1 MTPIILDG
9 PAVEPVSLAEA
20 KIWLRVDGADEDDL
34 VSTLIVAARLMV
46 ETWANKRLISQ
57 NWRLV
62 LDGWPDSGI
71 LRVPL
76 TPVQAVTRIR
86 TYDVNGVPSV
96 VPPASYTVDSVS
108 EPVRIVAGVN
118 FPAPGRVVS
127 GIEIDL
133 TAGFGATSRSP
144 PASLRQAVLLLVA
157 RWYEAR
163 GDGAANADISLPPDV
178 AALIAPYRSVRLA

>member
-20 KIWLRVDGADEDDL
+20 KIWLRVEGADEDDL

-46 ETWANKRLISQ
+46 ETWANKRLINQ

-62 LDGWPDSGI
+62 LDAWPAGRV

-76 TPVQAVTRIR
+76 SPLQAVTRIR
-86 TYDVNGVPSV
+86 MYDGNGAPSV
-96 VPPASYTVDSVS
+96 VPPATYTVDVVS
-108 EPVRIVAGVN
+108 EPPRIVAGAD
-118 FPAPGRVVS
+118 FPTPGRVVS

-133 TAGFGATSRSP
+133 TAGFGTTSRSP
-144 PASLRQAVLLLVA
+144 PAPLRQAVLLLVA